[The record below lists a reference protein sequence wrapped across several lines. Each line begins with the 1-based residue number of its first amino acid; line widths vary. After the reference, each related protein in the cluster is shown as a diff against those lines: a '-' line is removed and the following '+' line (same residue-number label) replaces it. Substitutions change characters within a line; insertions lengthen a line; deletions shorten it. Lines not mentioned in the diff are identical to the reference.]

1 MPKKVL
7 DVGNCGP
14 DFYAIKSFVETQFG
28 AKVLQADGPEDAL
41 EILHREAIDL
51 VLVNR
56 KLDRDYTD
64 GLEVIKQIKADASLR
79 ETPTML
85 ITNYEEHQQIAISAG
100 AVHGFGKLSIGK
112 NETIALLKPYLG

>member
-1 MPKKVL
+1 MTKKVL

-14 DFYAIKSFVETQFG
+14 DFHAIKSMVETQFG
-28 AKVLQADGPEDAL
+28 AKVLRADGPEDAL

-64 GLEVIKQIKADASLR
+64 GLEVIKQIKADKAVSS
-79 ETPTML
+79 TPIML
-85 ITNYEEHQQIAISAG
+85 ITNYEDHQQTAIAAG
-100 AVHGFGKLSIGK
+100 AVHGFGKLSLGSSD
-112 NETIALLKPYLG
+112 TIARLKPYLG

>member
-1 MPKKVL
+1 MTKKVL

-14 DFYAIKSFVETQFG
+14 DFYAIKSFVEKTFN

-41 EILHREAIDL
+41 EILRREPIDL

-64 GLEVIKQIKADASLR
+64 GLEVIKQIKADAAVAAV
-79 ETPTML
+79 PAML
-85 ITNYEEHQQIAISAG
+85 ITNYEDHQQLAISEG
-100 AVHGFGKLSIGK
+100 AVHGFGKLALAKS
-112 NETIALLKPYLG
+112 ETVELLKPYLG

>member
-1 MPKKVL
+1 MTKKVL

-14 DFYAIKSFVETQFG
+14 DFYAIKSFVEKTFD

-41 EILHREAIDL
+41 EILRREPIAL

-64 GLEVIKQIKADASLR
+64 GLEVIKQIKADAALASV
-79 ETPTML
+79 PAML
-85 ITNYEEHQQIAISAG
+85 ITNYEEHQQLAISEG
-100 AVHGFGKLSIGK
+100 AIHGFGKLSLHKG
-112 NETIALLKPYLG
+112 ETVDLLKPYLG